1 MESGRKGLSIK
12 RRQSRQPTPVAGAA
26 QRYSTQYT
34 RRVKPKYDF
43 LHEGR
48 GSDEAFDDPRQTN
61 QVTHHLIRR
70 VSEVLDR
77 KEVTEVIRDMFN
89 DDLEELITFF
99 TEKVRETK
107 KEKEGEKE
115 EDNGILQ
122 KYINRIRHVSCSRK
136 ERKRLTKSKN
146 SLLIQRLVQ
155 S

>member
-1 MESGRKGLSIK
+1 MGEREKSEIYRREDDYPSNRGREETG
-12 RRQSRQPTPVAGAA
+12 QSRQPTPVAGGSAEI
-26 QRYSTQYT
+26 QYT

-99 TEKVRETK
+99 TER
-107 KEKEGEKE
+107 
-115 EDNGILQ
+115 
-122 KYINRIRHVSCSRK
+122 R
-136 ERKRLTKSKN
+136 
-146 SLLIQRLVQ
+146 
-155 S
+155 

>member
-1 MESGRKGLSIK
+1 M
-12 RRQSRQPTPVAGAA
+12 
-26 QRYSTQYT
+26 
-34 RRVKPKYDF
+34 
-43 LHEGR
+43 
-48 GSDEAFDDPRQTN
+48 
-61 QVTHHLIRR
+61 
-70 VSEVLDR
+70 LDR

-122 KYINRIRHVSCSRK
+122 KYINRIRRVSCSRK

-146 SLLIQRLVQ
+146 SLLIQRLVC
-155 S
+155 

>member
-1 MESGRKGLSIK
+1 M
-12 RRQSRQPTPVAGAA
+12 
-26 QRYSTQYT
+26 
-34 RRVKPKYDF
+34 
-43 LHEGR
+43 
-48 GSDEAFDDPRQTN
+48 
-61 QVTHHLIRR
+61 
-70 VSEVLDR
+70 LDR